1 MAWNEDNLDSAAA
14 YCRVPLAS
22 AVDVASQDRQDGI
35 QYRVGVYQVGA
46 RLLTA
51 SERPPRSQ
59 VLRAGAA
66 RSPMLSMCAVAALE
80 VTPEK

>member
-14 YCRVPLAS
+14 YCQVPLAS

-46 RLLTA
+46 PAAQLTRVTSVSA
-51 SERPPRSQ
+51 FSAVQQQGQNCGGLSLYTQ
-59 VLRAGAA
+59 DVL
-66 RSPMLSMCAVAALE
+66 S
-80 VTPEK
+80 